1 MRWLFG
7 NFPTADFHKIWPQ
20 NMNLCLLKMYQKG
33 YSKIFTLGV
42 ICPKNLKI
50 ELDQTRVHP
59 RDTLKRYCSLHKS
72 KGQGVSEV
80 WSTLLYHIRF
90 WNYRTSKFTNFRIF
104 TYFPHTQCQKST
116 FLWQAYIPGVTSQ
129 KGSSYSRRSKGLPFA
144 SEVFLQLLV
153 RELETQN
160 CPHIHLW

>member
-7 NFPTADFHKIWPQ
+7 NFPTADFHKTWPQ

-104 TYFPHTQCQKST
+104 TYFPHTQCQKKD
-116 FLWQAYIPGVTSQ
+116 FFVTSLHPRGYIAERFQ
-129 KGSSYSRRSKGLPFA
+129 LFCVVAEGPKGCL
-144 SEVFLQLLV
+144 LLV
-153 RELETQN
+153 RFSCNL
-160 CPHIHLW
+160 